1 MNGETHMNSTRF
13 QTPHRA
19 LLVVAAALIAASAML
34 APLSKPVAAAGTV
47 SVVMSGLD
55 NPRGLAF
62 GPQGALYVAEAGR
75 GGDGP
80 CFFLRGGTRCYGA
93 TGAVSRLWRGEQAR
107 IATGLPSHAPASG
120 AAAIG
125 PMDISMNGVGNA
137 YVTVGFQTDPGRR
150 AELGPDAAGF
160 AQLVR
165 LTASGDWRYV
175 NDLGAYEA
183 EANPDGNLIDS
194 NPFSLLQE
202 PGSLVLTDAGGN
214 SLLRVR
220 PNGDVAT
227 IATFPSRPN
236 RDTDSVPT
244 TVTAGPDGAYY
255 VGELTGQPFAP
266 GASNIYRVVPGEAPT
281 IYLSGFKSIIDITF
295 GTEGTLYVLE
305 HSSGVGGLAAPGSL
319 FRVDADGTRTT
330 ILGGLDHPTSVVL
343 GPDGALYIS
352 NRGQSAAIGEVL
364 RVAE

>member
-1 MNGETHMNSTRF
+1 MNGETHMNRSKF
-13 QTPHRA
+13 QTSQRA
-19 LLVVAAALIAASAML
+19 LLVVPAALVAALAML
-34 APLSKPVAAAGTV
+34 APLSKPVAAASTV
-47 SVVMSGLD
+47 TVVMSGLD

-62 GPQGALYVAEAGR
+62 GPQGALYVAEAGH

-150 AELGPDAAGF
+150 AELGTDAGGF

-175 NDLGAYEA
+175 NDIGGYEA

-194 NPFSLLQE
+194 NPFGLLQE
-202 PGSLVLTDAGGN
+202 PGSLVLVDAGGN
-214 SLLRVR
+214 SLLRVNA
-220 PNGDVAT
+220 NGDVAT
-227 IATFPSRPN
+227 IATFASRPD

-244 TVTAGPDGAYY
+244 TVATGPDGAYY
-255 VGELTGQPFAP
+255 VSELTGQPFAP
-266 GASNIYRVVPGEAPT
+266 GASNVYRVVAGEAPT
-281 IYLSGFKSIIDITF
+281 IYLSGFKSVIDIAF
-295 GTEGTLYVLE
+295 GSDGALYVLE
-305 HSSGVGGLAAPGSL
+305 HSSGPAGLMAPGSL
-319 FRVDADGTRTT
+319 IQVDPNGTRTT
-330 ILGGLDHPTSVVL
+330 IVGGLDHPTSVAL
-343 GPDGALYIS
+343 GPDGAVYIS
-352 NRGQSAAIGEVL
+352 NRGQSAGIGEVL
-364 RVAE
+364 RVVK

>member
-1 MNGETHMNSTRF
+1 M
-13 QTPHRA
+13 PHTSSWPRPSPSGRTLSYLACATLVAALA
-19 LLVVAAALIAASAML
+19 LLAT
-34 APLSKPVAAAGTV
+34 PSKPVAAASTV
-47 SVVMSGLD
+47 TVVMSGLD

-93 TGAVSRLWRGEQAR
+93 TGAVSRLWCGEQAR

-150 AELGPDAAGF
+150 AELGTDAAGF

-202 PGSLVLTDAGGN
+202 PGSLVLTDAG
-214 SLLRVR
+214 
-220 PNGDVAT
+220 AT
-227 IATFPSRPN
+227 RCSASARTATWRRSRPSRPG
-236 RDTDSVPT
+236 PT
-244 TVTAGPDGAYY
+244 ATPTPFRPPSRPARTV
-255 VGELTGQPFAP
+255 
-266 GASNIYRVVPGEAPT
+266 
-281 IYLSGFKSIIDITF
+281 
-295 GTEGTLYVLE
+295 
-305 HSSGVGGLAAPGSL
+305 
-319 FRVDADGTRTT
+319 RTT
-330 ILGGLDHPTSVVL
+330 SASSPASRSHPACRTSTASSPARRRRSTSA
-343 GPDGALYIS
+343 GS
-352 NRGQSAAIGEVL
+352 NRSSTSRSGATAPSTCCST
-364 RVAE
+364 R

>member
-1 MNGETHMNSTRF
+1 M
-13 QTPHRA
+13 PHTSSWPRPSPPGRTLSYLACATLVAALA
-19 LLVVAAALIAASAML
+19 LLAT
-34 APLSKPVAAAGTV
+34 PSKPVAAASTV
-47 SVVMSGLD
+47 TVVMSGLD

-107 IATGLPSHAPASG
+107 IATGLPSHAPANG

-137 YVTVGFQTDPGRR
+137 YITVGFQTDPGRR
-150 AELGPDAAGF
+150 VELGTAAAGF
-160 AQLVR
+160 ARLLR
-165 LTASGDWRYV
+165 LTASGGWRYG

-194 NPFSLLQE
+194 NPFGLLQE
-202 PGSLVLTDAGGN
+202 AGSLLLTDAGGN
-214 SLLRVR
+214 SLLRVDA
-220 PNGDVAT
+220 NGDVST
-227 IATFPSRPN
+227 IATFPSRPA

-244 TVTAGPDGAYY
+244 TVAAGPDGAYY

-266 GASNIYRVVPGEAPT
+266 GASNIYRVVAGEAPT
-281 IYLSGFKSIIDITF
+281 VLLSGFKSIIDIAF
-295 GTEGTLYVLE
+295 ASDGTLYVLE
-305 HSSGVGGLAAPGSL
+305 HSSGPAGLAAPGSL
-319 FRVDADGTRTT
+319 IRVEADGARSTL
-330 ILGGLDHPTSVVL
+330 LGGLDHPTSVVV

-364 RVAE
+364 RVVA